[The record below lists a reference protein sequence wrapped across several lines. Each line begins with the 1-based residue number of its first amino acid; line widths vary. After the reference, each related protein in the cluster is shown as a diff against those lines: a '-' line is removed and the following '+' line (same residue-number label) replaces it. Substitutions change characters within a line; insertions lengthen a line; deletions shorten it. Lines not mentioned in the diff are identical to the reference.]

1 VTSTASAATQS
12 TSGATP
18 PAPSDRP
25 AAPGAVFTP
34 IPSKPAAKSSEAL
47 AAAQAKAKAAQV
59 DASAAVKEAEAK
71 LGRAADKTERKAA
84 SLAHTAEA
92 KVDELA
98 HKAGDAID
106 VAGKEAGKAL
116 HAVEK
121 EAGKALHA
129 VEDKTVDLKNA
140 ALAGIAQAKEAL
152 TLDRATVKEAEDKAA
167 TAVDQ
172 AKGAASAVKDKVVAG
187 GKDLAALVS
196 EAEDALKGGFQTLSS
211 KTADAADAAAAA
223 AKKPVAPVKKNAQG
237 LTLWT
242 EDLPIG
248 FEPPPGYYVER
259 KPVTPFAK
267 DEPAPVGELL
277 PRLAPSLK
285 AADPVIS
292 QLAGTFDEL
301 TTYLSSIPSAS
312 TEAKSLIS
320 TAQLDFD
327 AIEKRLNTIKAEE
340 EAALHKQLDA
350 KRAEFESQIK
360 EREVMMSNELEK
372 REEGWKEVVED
383 ERRRLVENFRER
395 LQKELEVQ
403 QEIVNERYVF
413 LAPASV
419 KSFAVADNP
428 CSSNQ
433 AQGGGCCSGHRAPA
447 QVDPRD

>member
-1 VTSTASAATQS
+1 MVALTLLLFSAASSLYRKVTSTASAAAQS

-34 IPSKPAAKSSEAL
+34 IPPKPAAKADEAL
-47 AAAQAKAKAAQV
+47 AAAQAKAKAAQ
-59 DASAAVKEAEAK
+59 AKTSAALKDAEAQVGK
-71 LGRAADKTERKAA
+71 AAEKTERKAA
-84 SLAHTAEA
+84 SLAHKAEA

-98 HKAGDAID
+98 QKAGNAID
-106 VAGKEAGKAL
+106 AAGKEAGKAL
-116 HAVEK
+116 HA
-121 EAGKALHA
+121 A
-129 VEDKTVDLKNA
+129 EDKTVDLKNA

-152 TLDRATVKEAEDKAA
+152 TLDRSTVKEAEDKAA
-167 TAVDQ
+167 SAVDQ
-172 AKGAASAVKDKVVAG
+172 AKGAAVAVKDKVVAG

-196 EAEDALKGGFQTLSS
+196 EAEDALKGGFQTLSH
-211 KTADAADAAAAA
+211 KTAHAADAAAVAA
-223 AKKPVAPVKKNAQG
+223 QKPIVPAKKNAQG

-277 PRLAPSLK
+277 PRLAPSLQ

-301 TTYLSSIPSAS
+301 TTYLSSVPSAS
-312 TEAKSLIS
+312 NEAKSLIS

-327 AIEKRLNTIKAEE
+327 AISKRLKTIKAEE
-340 EAALHKQLDA
+340 EAALNKQLEA

-360 EREVMMSNELEK
+360 EREVLMSNELEK

-383 ERRRLVENFRER
+383 ERRRLVDNFRER

-403 QEIVNERYVF
+403 QEIVNERCVR
-413 LAPASV
+413 LAKPC
-419 KSFAVADNP
+419 ADR
-428 CSSNQ
+428 
-433 AQGGGCCSGHRAPA
+433 H
-447 QVDPRD
+447 